1 MDVNIRR
8 VKEADIPLIKEI
20 SEETAWKSI
29 SQSERGTLKRE
40 KWNKHMEGIFERIF
54 KKESSEIF
62 VAEDENH
69 IFLGYIF
76 IGENINTM
84 TGASHGF
91 IYDIYV
97 KEEYRG
103 KGVGTALLEKAES
116 CCRERGYSRI
126 GLMVS
131 TDNQLALK
139 LYTKTGFKAEQIFM
153 KKELS

>member
-8 VKEADIPLIKEI
+8 VKETDISLIKKI
-20 SEETAWKSI
+20 SEETGWKSI
-29 SQSERGTLKRE
+29 PASERSTLNRE
-40 KWNKHMEGIFERIF
+40 KWNKHVEGVFERIF

-69 IFLGYIF
+69 TFLGYVL
-76 IGENINTM
+76 IGENINM
-84 TGASHGF
+84 ITGASHGF
-91 IYDIYV
+91 IYDIFV

-103 KGVGTALLEKAES
+103 KGVGTTLLEKAES
-116 CCRERGYSRI
+116 YCREKGYPRV

-139 LYTKTGFKAEQIFM
+139 LYTKMGFKAEQMFM